1 MRGVSEVGFLRMKS
15 HEREARKG
23 CYEVIRKTPHF
34 AGFFMPGA
42 CVGWSQVRK
51 Y

>member
-1 MRGVSEVGFLRMKS
+1 MKS

-23 CYEVIRKTPHF
+23 CYEGMRKTPHF
-34 AGFFMPGA
+34 AGFFMSGA
-42 CVGWSQVRK
+42 GINQVRVRK